1 MHITEYFVI
10 LYSELQE
17 IINKFK
23 VAYLHHQSMLNLEDN
38 TVKQAAIEAGKEAGI
53 EAVKQ
58 AAIEAGKEAGIEADI
73 EAGIEADIEAVIEAG
88 KEAAIEAG
96 KEAAIEAAIEA
107 GNEASKEAS
116 KEAEEEINLKEIYRK
131 LLFIFHPD
139 KSISP
144 NEQIF
149 GEIKKAWDDKYEP
162 TIVFYFIKNS
172 NHPMLKIIHDKL
184 YNTKVFLKTLK
195 NLCNIITKEINDI
208 RRTPIWKKYY
218 SYKF

>member
-17 IINKFK
+17 IMNKFK

-38 TVKQAAIEAGKEAGI
+38 TVKQAGNEVSNDTDIEVSKEAGNDAGKEAGI
-53 EAVKQ
+53 EAVKD
-58 AAIEAGKEAGIEADI
+58 AAIEAGKD
-73 EAGIEADIEAVIEAG
+73 
-88 KEAAIEAG
+88 AAIETS
-96 KEAAIEAAIEA
+96 KETSNEA
-107 GNEASKEAS
+107 GNEAGNV
-116 KEAEEEINLKEIYRK
+116 AEEEINIKEIYRK

-218 SYKF
+218 CYKF

>member
-17 IINKFK
+17 IMNKFK

-38 TVKQAAIEAGKEAGI
+38 TVKQTGNNAGKDATS
-53 EAVKQ
+53 
-58 AAIEAGKEAGIEADI
+58 I
-73 EAGIEADIEAVIEAG
+73 EAGIKAG
-88 KEAAIEAG
+88 KEAG
-96 KEAAIEAAIEA
+96 KEAAIEAAID
-107 GNEASKEAS
+107 ASKEAG
-116 KEAEEEINLKEIYRK
+116 KEAAIEANNRTDKAAGKEAANRAEEEINLKEIYRK

-162 TIVFYFIKNS
+162 TIIFYFIKNS

-184 YNTKVFLKTLK
+184 YNTKGFLKTLK
-195 NLCNIITKEINDI
+195 NLCNSITKEINDI

-218 SYKF
+218 IF

>member
-17 IINKFK
+17 IMNKFK
-23 VAYLHHQSMLNLEDN
+23 VAYLHHQSMLNLEN
-38 TVKQAAIEAGKEAGI
+38 EAAKEASKEAGNDAGKEAGNDAAKDDGKEADKESDIEASKEAGKEASK
-53 EAVKQ
+53 EA
-58 AAIEAGKEAGIEADI
+58 AGKEDT
-73 EAGIEADIEAVIEAG
+73 
-88 KEAAIEAG
+88 
-96 KEAAIEAAIEA
+96 
-107 GNEASKEAS
+107 

-149 GEIKKAWDDKYEP
+149 GEIKKAWDDRYVP
-162 TIVFYFIKNS
+162 TIIYYFIKNS

-195 NLCNIITKEINDI
+195 NLCNMITKEINDI

-218 SYKF
+218 KF

>member
-1 MHITEYFVI
+1 MHITEHFVI

-17 IINKFK
+17 IMNKFK

-38 TVKQAAIEAGKEAGI
+38 AVKQAGKD
-53 EAVKQ
+53 AVKQ
-58 AAIEAGKEAGIEADI
+58 AAIEAGKEAG
-73 EAGIEADIEAVIEAG
+73 

-96 KEAAIEAAIEA
+96 KEA
-107 GNEASKEAS
+107 GKEAS
-116 KEAEEEINLKEIYRK
+116 NVSGNMAEEEINLKEIYRK

-149 GEIKKAWDDKYEP
+149 GEIKKAWDDKYVP
-162 TIVFYFIKNS
+162 TIIYYFIKNI
-172 NHPMLKIIHDKL
+172 NHPMLKIIHEKL
-184 YNTKVFLKTLK
+184 HNTKVFLKTLK
-195 NLCNIITKEINDI
+195 NLCNIITKEINNI

-218 SYKF
+218 NL